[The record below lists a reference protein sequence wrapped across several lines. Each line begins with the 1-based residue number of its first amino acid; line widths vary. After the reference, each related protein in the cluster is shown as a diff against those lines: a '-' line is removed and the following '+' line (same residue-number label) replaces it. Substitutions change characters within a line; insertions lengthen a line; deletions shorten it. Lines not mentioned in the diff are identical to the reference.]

1 MKTNLEKHPIA
12 DLFPM
17 MSPSE
22 FAQLKED
29 IRVHG
34 QREYIVVW
42 RNQLVD
48 GRNRLKA
55 CEELG
60 IEPLISELMDETD
73 PVQYALSLNLHRR
86 HLTPSQLAMIAE
98 KVRGIYEV
106 EAKQA
111 QQKAGGDKKS
121 AKAKSVVEN
130 LPQPKNAGEKA
141 RDKAAKTVGVSG
153 KSVDMARTVRTKGVP
168 ELAKAVESGEVAVSA
183 AAVVAQK
190 PPEVQKQIIERGEVA
205 KAAAEE
211 RKAKKAED
219 ATSDQAAVKALKECA
234 NPVVVISKM
243 LSTMTQEQVTAVYL
257 HCESLLES
265 K

>member
-1 MKTNLEKHPIA
+1 
-12 DLFPM
+12 M
-17 MSPSE
+17 MSASE

-42 RNQLVD
+42 RGQLVD

-73 PVQYALSLNLHRR
+73 PVQYAISLNLHRR
-86 HLTPSQLAMIAE
+86 HLTPSQLARVAE
-98 KVRGIYEV
+98 SVRCIYED
-106 EAKQA
+106 ECKQA
-111 QQKAGGDKKS
+111 QKQSGGDKKS
-121 AKAKSVVEN
+121 ASAKTVREN
-130 LPQPKNAGEKA
+130 LPEPKKPEQRA

-153 KSVDMARTVRTKGVP
+153 KLVDMARTVKTKGVP
-168 ELAKAVESGEVAVSA
+168 ELDLAVASGEVSVSA
-183 AAVVAQK
+183 AAIVAQK
-190 PPEVQKQIIERGEVA
+190 PPDVQRQIVERGEVA

-219 ATSDQAAVKALKECA
+219 ASTDNAALKALKDCV
-234 NPVVVISKM
+234 NPVVVISKA
-243 LSTMTQEQVTAVYL
+243 LSTLSQEQVTAVYL
-257 HCESLLES
+257 HCESLLEV